1 MVTHPSSPDVHVGTA
16 PHNARLAFYGRR
28 LLAMHFQLFVLDAAA
43 RVGPTAV
50 SANGGF
56 HAVPVDTRLA
66 GPKSQRKSAPGDG
79 TPDGLAAAVLD
90 DAVLGRMVGY
100 DWKIKELANWT
111 HKMGYDARGS
121 LVTSIYGG
129 LAHAYVSRPPLL
141 LPLHPP
147 PFPRHLAP
155 SSRAVGTAGARRW
168 KRAARGVAGQTP
180 AGRGPRPRACADDAL
195 RRATQPPVRPS
206 SSGAAGGRR
215 VRPRGPPVRSLPRSC
230 PKRRRPPPSLP
241 SPLLTPPPPLPC
253 ENPRASPRP
262 SASSWPTRCP
272 RSSPSCPRGSGPRPT
287 GRRSACLSR
296 VGCGGRAGRSVW
308 RAPERRERVWSGS
321 RFERRGRL

>member
-141 LPLHPP
+141 LLLLHPP

-168 KRAARGVAGQTP
+168 RRAARGVAGQTP

-253 ENPRASPRP
+253 DPQGLPATQRIFLADTLPALKPLLPAWLRP
-262 SASSWPTRCP
+262 EADRQ
-272 RSSPSCPRGSGPRPT
+272 
-287 GRRSACLSR
+287 A
-296 VGCGGRAGRSVW
+296 
-308 RAPERRERVWSGS
+308 ERVLEQGGVWGPSGAVGVEGAGEAGEGA
-321 RFERRGRL
+321 ERVEV